1 MLLAVVWQYLRH
13 ELLLL
18 AVAFKF
24 LQGPLLGIL
33 CAYKLKTRVSK
44 IQRCDSDV
52 TIAAFPA
59 LLLVFS

>member
-18 AVAFKF
+18 LAAAFKF

-33 CAYKLKTRVSK
+33 CAYKLKKHV
-44 IQRCDSDV
+44 
-52 TIAAFPA
+52 
-59 LLLVFS
+59 